1 MACVPVERLVGR
13 AGGTRLSLVE
23 VVEDV
28 EEEWVLWGMVEYVL
42 VDTTTVEWMV
52 TVTTEICAPGDES
65 IS

>member
-1 MACVPVERLVGR
+1 MACVPVERFVGR

-28 EEEWVLWGMVEYVL
+28 EEGWVLWGMVEYVL
-42 VDTTTVEWMV
+42 VDTTTVDWMV
-52 TVTTEICAPGDES
+52 TVTTEICAPGAES